1 MREPGLDSCR
11 VASDLREWP
20 PAARL
25 QCSDID
31 GQQVYRVEQ
40 HGEELGCVVI
50 DSVVE
55 GRARG
60 GLRLVA
66 QLTELEIRAAA
77 RAMTLKYGL
86 LGLPQG
92 GAKAGVHG
100 DPDAPVQQRRD
111 RLLAFA
117 GAIEPLLRSR
127 VYVPDADLGTRA
139 DDILWMMRTRGH
151 PVGCYDW
158 QANRSGDYTAASCA
172 AAVRAALAHRAMS
185 LSGARVAIE
194 GFGSVG
200 AAVADR
206 LRRAGAR
213 IVAVS
218 TSRGAL
224 YEPAGLDVDRL
235 RDLAATV
242 GSRLVE
248 SYTGAQQLRCEQ
260 LLELPVDLLCPCA
273 RYHSIHTGNAESIRA
288 PVICGGANNPVSP
301 DAEQQL
307 AGRGMLCV
315 PDFISSCGGVLGGTL
330 EFGGVRPA
338 RIVSIIDHY
347 VFEMM
352 SALAAVADRRQAS
365 LREVAEPLA
374 LSRHREIRYAAEK
387 ETLGNYLQR
396 AALAFYRRGWVP
408 RVAVAALAPSQ
419 LMKRA
424 VKIDGT
430 MPGAERP

>member
-1 MREPGLDSCR
+1 MRELGLDSCIA
-11 VASDLREWP
+11 ASDLRVRP
-20 PAARL
+20 PAARI
-25 QCSDID
+25 QGSDID

-40 HGEELGCVVI
+40 QGEELGFVVV
-50 DSVVE
+50 DSLVE

-66 QLTELEIRAAA
+66 HLTEIEIRAAA

-117 GAIEPLLRSR
+117 GAIEPLLRTR

-139 DDILWMMRTRGH
+139 DDIRWMMHTRGH
-151 PVGCYDW
+151 PVGRYDW

-172 AAVRAALAHRAMS
+172 AAVRASLAHRAQP
-185 LSGARVAIE
+185 LSGCRVAIE

-206 LRRAGAR
+206 LRRGGAR

-224 YEPAGLDVDRL
+224 YEAAGLDVDRL

-248 SYTGAQQLRCEQ
+248 AYTGAQQLRREQ

-273 RYHSIHTGNAESIRA
+273 RHHSIHAGNVGSIRA

-301 DAEQQL
+301 DAEQEL
-307 AGRGMLCV
+307 AGRGIVCV

-338 RIVSIIDHY
+338 RIVSIVDRY
-347 VFEMM
+347 VFETMT
-352 SALAAVADRRQAS
+352 ALAAVADRRQAL
-365 LREVAEPLA
+365 LRDVAEPLA
-374 LSRHREIRYAAEK
+374 LSRHREIRWAAEK
-387 ETLGNYLQR
+387 ETLGNHLQR
-396 AALAFYRRGWVP
+396 AALTLYRRGWVP
-408 RVAVAALAPSQ
+408 RVAVAALAPSH
-419 LMKRA
+419 LMKR
-424 VKIDGT
+424 VVTIDGT
-430 MPGAERP
+430 MPGAERR